1 MAIPKKIRVLVVDD
15 SLVMREYIAQGL
27 SQDSGIEVVG
37 KAADPFEARDMIQDL
52 EPDVLTVDV
61 EMPRMNGIEFLRQLM
76 PQHPLPVVV
85 VSSLSNA
92 VFDAMGAGAVDFVT
106 KPMAKSPRD
115 MQAFVQEMVV
125 KIKIASTAK
134 VGHLKRA
141 DSRAENTMRA
151 GAAADTLIAI
161 GASTGGTEAI
171 YSILKTFPRD
181 MPGVII
187 VQHMPPVF
195 TRLYS
200 ERLNNSCAME
210 VREAQDGD
218 AITRG
223 LALVAP
229 GGDRQLRVVIQRG
242 VYRVRLTEE
251 AKVSGHCPSVDV
263 LFDSVADAVKKKAV
277 GILLTGMGSDGARG
291 LLKMRRNGAYTIGQD
306 EKSSVVYGMPMV
318 AWNMGAVTKQA
329 ALEDIP
335 RVLEA
340 YLNGAGK

>member
-1 MAIPKKIRVLVVDD
+1 MAISKKIRVLVVDD

-229 GGDRQLRVVIQRG
+229 GGDRQLRVVNQRG